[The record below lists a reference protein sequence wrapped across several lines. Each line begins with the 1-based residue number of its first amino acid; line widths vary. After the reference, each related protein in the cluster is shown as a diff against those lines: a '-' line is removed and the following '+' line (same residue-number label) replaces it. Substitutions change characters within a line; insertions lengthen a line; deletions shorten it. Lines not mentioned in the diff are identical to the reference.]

1 MMNEQPIGDP
11 KRAAKLAYYLLKAVN
26 KADRRFHMFDDDDTI
41 LVAVSGGKDS
51 LTLLDLLRR
60 RRHMA
65 QESYTLVAGHVRT
78 DTQCGPAVPETW
90 LEGWC
95 DAHDIPLVTETIEIA
110 DELEEIEGTKCFRCS
125 WNRRKALFEMADR
138 LGCNKLAFGHHADD
152 IAETTL
158 MNLFYSGRIERME
171 PRVSFFDGTLI
182 VIRPLAFVEQRDIIP
197 FVKASAFPIQG
208 ERCPESYKSKR
219 NTVRKVLRQLEEGNN
234 YIKRNIYNAIENYHE
249 TLRQAGCDPGE
260 V

>member
-1 MMNEQPIGDP
+1 MNEQMKGNP
-11 KRAAKLAYYLLKAVN
+11 KRADKLAYYLLKSVN

-51 LTLLDLLRR
+51 LSLLDLLRR
-60 RRHMA
+60 RRRTA
-65 QESYTLVAGHVRT
+65 RESYTLVAGHVRT
-78 DTQCGPAVPETW
+78 DAQCGAAVQEAW
-90 LEGWC
+90 LEDWC
-95 DAHDIPLVTETIEIA
+95 EAHAIPLVTEEIEIA
-110 DELEEIEGTKCFRCS
+110 EELEEIDGTKCFRCA
-125 WNRRKALFEMADR
+125 WNRRKALFEMADQ

-152 IAETTL
+152 IVETTL

-171 PRVSFFDGTLI
+171 PRVSFFEGTLI

-197 FVKASAFPIQG
+197 FVKASGFPIEG

-219 NTVRKVLRQLEEGNN
+219 YSVRKVLRQLEQENN
-234 YIKRNIYNAIENYHE
+234 YIKRNIYNAVENYYE
-249 TLRQAGCDPGE
+249 TLRQAGCDPLE